1 MATIK
6 IKSGDQWTQIPMI
19 GINPMPD
26 APSDG
31 KTYGRKDGAWAEVAT
46 SSGSTQELT
55 KEAIEAVF
63 TGNVETH
70 SHDTVYE
77 YTEFETDVWDGTSI
91 SETLSGSGTKE
102 DPYLIQSCA
111 DLLHLRNDSSKYQIN
126 SASEVSGVTS
136 FEPYFKFTKS
146 LDFNNLPI
154 TNPTSDSSS
163 ISGCFFDIDGQG
175 ATISNFNLNVPSDRT
190 NPGIINIG
198 FICYYHNINI
208 DGLNVTF
215 EVQDNG
221 ENILGILGGLY
232 DGQYNIIN
240 NVTINGSLTLSG
252 SLSYSLNN
260 INIVCLSS
268 GYVVLSQ
275 YQNLFNSLNIK
286 SINGGFNLTINDNT
300 TKSNGSKLEIVRAI
314 MGHPDM
320 NIIGYDNSYSN
331 ITNINTGGTLYDGNT
346 AYCTMI
352 GYYNN
357 VDNFYINSDK
367 AHGFVCMND
376 SEPPLFITSQ
386 TKTTQE
392 IQSDEFVNELNS
404 LVNIFRKN
412 PDGNAPVLAPLNKA
426 VSYDG
431 YVKQSEFEE
440 WKKNHSIPNDNSLKI
455 IDIDSILNGGSNN
468 NLKTEI
474 SINDYN
480 MIKEATLK
488 GYSFVFGTRASEG
501 EACMAIYGLY
511 QGYAY
516 FNFGALYGFQISTGI
531 SNVDQNIGTYFEP
544 KLHIIILAPNEDK
557 TKAVVS
563 ETGYNINYKSLPP
576 KYESGNM
583 KNYLIPIYHKEFV
596 TASQYEALGDSVNNN
611 NVIYF
616 IEEE

>member
-31 KTYGRKDGAWAEVAT
+31 KTYGRKDGEWAEVTA

-91 SETLSGSGTKE
+91 SNSLSGSGTKE

-146 LDFNNLPI
+146 LDFNSLTIN
-154 TNPTSDSSS
+154 NPTSDSSS

-190 NPGIINIG
+190 NPGIINMG
-198 FICYYHNINI
+198 LICYYHNINV

-215 EVQDNG
+215 EVQDN
-221 ENILGILGGLY
+221 EVNILGILGGLY

-240 NVTINGSLTLSG
+240 NVTINGSVTLSG

-268 GYVVLSQ
+268 GYASLSQ

-314 MGHPDM
+314 MGHPNM

-352 GYYNN
+352 GYYKN

-367 AHGFVCMND
+367 AHGFVCMNE

-404 LVNIFRKN
+404 LVNIFRKD
-412 PDGNAPVLAPLNKA
+412 PDGNAPVLTPLNKA
-426 VSYDG
+426 ISYDG
-431 YVKQSEFEE
+431 YVKQNEFDELTNIVNTLTNKDTYEIPYCLIDLSAKTKEE
-440 WKKNHSIPNDNSLKI
+440 VFNEIGGETGFNKI
-455 IDIDSILNGGSNN
+455 IQAVKDGKQLTVSNFENAALLSIS
-468 NLKTEI
+468 K
-474 SINDYN
+474 
-480 MIKEATLK
+480 IKAEVTTYVTDPKEEYVLCLSCYLITAYGCGESK
-488 GYSFVFGTRASEG
+488 G
-501 EACMAIYGLY
+501 C
-511 QGYAY
+511 Y
-516 FNFGALYGFQISTGI
+516 FLST
-531 SNVDQNIGTYFEP
+531 
-544 KLHIIILAPNEDK
+544 DK
-557 TKAVVS
+557 TYLDCYSAMTV
-563 ETGYNINYKSLPP
+563 
-576 KYESGNM
+576 YE
-583 KNYLIPIYHKEFV
+583 HH
-596 TASQYEALGDSVNNN
+596 QYP
-611 NVIYF
+611 
-616 IEEE
+616 